1 MSQAPIDELVVPFDS
16 SRPAEK
22 AARWRRLFRGR
33 VVTFFITIAVLV
45 GIYLWRRS
53 QGDGGSF
60 VAIYGVIFV
69 VSLVW
74 LVGYLV
80 LWLIHRNAVRKVG
93 IGTALRVDRRGI
105 TVVDTFAAWAEITSV
120 RAVKGPMGVGPL
132 LQVERTTG
140 APMAVPFDHMIV
152 PPSTIDMTARAYS
165 GGRHGVDLN
174 ALES

>member
-16 SRPAEK
+16 ARPAEK
-22 AARWRRLFRGR
+22 AERWRRLFRGR
-33 VVTFFITIAVLV
+33 VITFGITIVILV
-45 GIYLWRRS
+45 GIYVWRRN

-60 VAIYGVIFV
+60 IAIYGIIFV
-69 VSLVW
+69 VSLLW
-74 LVGYLV
+74 LVAYLV
-80 LWLIHRNAVRKVG
+80 LWLIHRAAVRRVG
-93 IGTALRVDRRGI
+93 IGIALRVDRRGI
-105 TVVDTFAAWAEITSV
+105 TVVDTFAPWVEIISV
-120 RAVKGPMGVGPL
+120 KAVKGPMGVGPL

-140 APMAVPFDHMIV
+140 APLTVPFDHMTV